1 MVKGIERYRDGGVLE
16 TMVMI
21 FHGMSQDFK
30 KEECAD
36 YLQLRGDYFKEVKRL
51 INELHLWKLS
61 SQPCANGSDD

>member
-1 MVKGIERYRDGGVLE
+1 METCGDGGVLE

-30 KEECAD
+30 KEEYAD

-51 INELHLWKLS
+51 INELHL
-61 SQPCANGSDD
+61 

>member
-1 MVKGIERYRDGGVLE
+1 MVKGIERFGDGGVLE

-36 YLQLRGDYFKEVKRL
+36 YLHLRGDYFKEVKRL
-51 INELHLWKLS
+51 IN
-61 SQPCANGSDD
+61 